1 MPSGILTD
9 NRGDAA
15 VKRLLFYLCS
25 IVLSSAVLFA
35 QTSGLSE
42 SEPEKAEL
50 GAPLFPGAV
59 FIRTVEGLDPY
70 YESALYVTLD
80 PMKTVEVYFE
90 RKLPEKQKAYYE
102 DENRY
107 MTVFLLKTWSSFSG
121 NPSKEEI
128 AKLEREPNIQ
138 IIDFDRDLYESLAVY
153 YDSALGGKE
162 KAGAIRTGHTMIR
175 YTYRKAEQNKSADAI
190 IGTWTSVDRDLPVFF
205 GSTIIF
211 DKNGAYTFTLTSDN
225 ITALV
230 AQLSSGKGDA
240 AKTELRTL
248 IESRNPEKGAYVIM
262 KNIITME
269 SDTPV
274 IEPKTKSGLAKVGKT
289 LMSLEI
295 IGQPRLSFIKKASK

>member
-1 MPSGILTD
+1 M
-9 NRGDAA
+9 
-15 VKRLLFYLCS
+15 KRLLLSLCS
-25 IVLSSAVLFA
+25 IVLSSAVLYA

-42 SEPEKAEL
+42 SEPGKADL
-50 GAPLFPGAV
+50 GAPLYPGAV

-121 NPSKEEI
+121 NPTKEEI
-128 AKLEREPNIQ
+128 DKLEREPNIQ
-138 IIDFDRDLYESLAVY
+138 IIDFDRDLYESLAEY
-153 YDSALGGKE
+153 YDSAPGGKQ
-162 KAGAIRTGHTMIR
+162 KAEALRIGHTMIR
-175 YTYRKAEQNKSADAI
+175 YTYRKAERNTSAAAI

-205 GSTIIF
+205 NSAFTF
-211 DKNGAYTFTLTSDN
+211 DKNGTYTFTLTSDN
-225 ITALV
+225 IKALV
-230 AQLSSGKGDA
+230 SQRSSGKGDT
-240 AKTELRTL
+240 AKTELCTL
-248 IESRNPEKGAYVIM
+248 IESRNPEKGTYVIM

-295 IGQPRLSFIKKASK
+295 IGQPRVSFMKKTMK